1 MHGKNTIYQL
11 KFDEIWQNAAKFGHL
26 PDILSVVSCGVR
38 WREAA
43 GSEELEDIGAGARIP

>member
-43 GSEELEDIGAGARIP
+43 GSEELEDIDAGAGIP